1 MQSMKS
7 LGKQH
12 IFYVESKLFQTGE
25 SIEGLRKAGTPLLSE
40 RTLGRV
46 CFEHLDK
53 VDFEIKAQLKK
64 NQT

>member
-12 IFYVESKLFQTGE
+12 IFYVESKLFQPGE
-25 SIEGLRKAGTPLLSE
+25 SIEGLRKAGTPLLNCE

-46 CFEHLDK
+46 CFEHLNK
-53 VDFEIKAQLKK
+53 ADFEIKA
-64 NQT
+64 